1 MSNKLVKRK
10 LPYADDFTDL
20 KDAFN
25 YMVKELN
32 GSFVNIPEVSE
43 STEEVFQGIMGELKT
58 VSFVHP
64 GGPTT
69 IVSVTVAHTLQT
81 TPVGVSY
88 CGQVNAI
95 DIYDGNPIVWRV
107 ASMTSTN
114 VTIEMRIVSGTKTH
128 KFLVFK

>member
-10 LPYADDFTDL
+10 IPYADDFTDI

-25 YMVKELN
+25 YMVKEIN
-32 GSFVNIPEVSE
+32 GSFVSIPEAE
-43 STEEVFQGIMGELKT
+43 GVFQGIIGEIKT

-88 CGQVNAI
+88 CGQVHAI
-95 DIYDGNPIVWRV
+95 DIFDGNPIVWRV